1 LESTTVFAKL
11 LGIMLDT
18 SQDLLTRAAAAK
30 REGCLTDARR
40 DAASAAG
47 LLRQQPPGVELANA
61 LRLLAEVE
69 RKLHQE
75 IAARQ
80 HYEEAVDLCHLYA
93 DPLTLAHTVRHLGDL
108 YYEAGQTELAQPCY
122 REALNLY
129 RSEKNPPPLDLAN
142 AIRSS
147 AILAGN
153 TGEREQAKT
162 LWQEARD
169 LYALVN
175 VPEGVKESSR
185 QLAQIAG

>member
-1 LESTTVFAKL
+1 
-11 LGIMLDT
+11 MDT
-18 SQDLLTRAAAAK
+18 SQDLLTRAAEAK
-30 REGCLTDARR
+30 REGRLTDARR
-40 DAASAAG
+40 DASQAAG
-47 LLRQQPPGVELANA
+47 LLRQQPDGAELANA

-80 HYEEAVDLCHLYA
+80 HYEEAVYLCYLYA

-108 YYEAGQTELAQPCY
+108 YYDAGQAELAEPCY

-129 RSEKNPPPLDLAN
+129 RGEKNPPPLDLAN
-142 AIRSS
+142 AVRSL
-147 AILAGN
+147 AILTSN
-153 TGEREQAKT
+153 TGKREDAKT

-175 VPEGVKESSR
+175 VPEGVKESSS
-185 QLAQIAG
+185 QLEQIAG